1 MSKPL
6 ALAVLCLAAL
16 LPARSGISKPDP
28 KTGPDYSPFQKR
40 LGGDQEILHALDRLT
55 FGPRPG
61 DVAAIKR
68 MGLKKWIDL
77 QLHTDRIPENRE
89 VDKHLQPLESLRM
102 TQADTVAQYPTQQVI
117 RAVALGKQPLPED
130 PVAREAVDKQV
141 RRLDAKREVPDDQPL
156 EPKVPLTALLTPAQ
170 VRIVRNGSL
179 EDRRALLESIP
190 ALKIDDFVIAL
201 NNNLRNQLLPSASPE
216 LRRKLML
223 ANNPQ
228 QVVAA
233 DLAEGKL
240 FRAIYSNRQLEEVL
254 VDFWFNHFNVFLDKG
269 NDRFMVPTYERESI
283 RPYVLGKFRD
293 LLEATASS
301 PAMLFYLDN
310 WQSVASQQPNAK
322 QAKQNARG
330 LNENYA
336 RELMELHT
344 LGVDGGYT
352 QQDIIE
358 VARCFTGWTIS
369 QPKDGGSFTFNDR
382 NHDKGEK
389 VVLGVTIPAG
399 GGKEDGEKVL
409 DILARHPSAAA
420 FISRELAQRFVADD
434 PPPLLLDRM
443 AQTFRET
450 DGDIRAVLTTMFA
463 SKEFFSQG
471 AYRAKMKT
479 PFEMIVSAV
488 RATGAK
494 VDYAMPLA
502 NQISTWGEPLYRK
515 LEPTGYSNVSA
526 EWVNSSALLARMNF
540 ALQLGQNKVQ
550 GLHLDPQRFSP
561 KPDVTAKQV
570 LFTNASGQT
579 LEAIGKTLN
588 EQKKKNAKQ
597 APNPGLIAGLVIG
610 SPDFQRR

>member
-1 MSKPL
+1 
-6 ALAVLCLAAL
+6 
-16 LPARSGISKPDP
+16 
-28 KTGPDYSPFQKR
+28 
-40 LGGDQEILHALDRLT
+40 LHTLDRLT
-55 FGPRPG
+55 FGPRSG
-61 DVAAIKR
+61 DVAAVKR

-77 QLHTDRIPENRE
+77 QLHPDRIPENRE
-89 VDKHLQPLESLRM
+89 LDKHLQPLESLRM
-102 TQADTVAQYPTQQVI
+102 TQAATVAQYPTQQVI

-130 PVAREAVDKQV
+130 PVAREAVDRQV

-179 EDRRALLESIP
+179 EDRRALLASIP
-190 ALKIDDFVIAL
+190 ASKIDDFAIAL
-201 NNNLRNQLLPSASPE
+201 NNNLRNQLLPSGNPE

-293 LLEATASS
+293 LLEATATS

-310 WQSVASQQPNAK
+310 WQSVAPQQPNAK

-358 VARCFTGWTIS
+358 VARCFTGWSIS

-409 DILARHPSAAA
+409 DILARHPSTAA

-443 AQTFRET
+443 AQTFRDT

-550 GLHLDPQRFSP
+550 GLQLDPKKFSP

-588 EQKKKNAKQ
+588 EQKKKNGKQ

-610 SPDFQRR
+610 SPDFQRK